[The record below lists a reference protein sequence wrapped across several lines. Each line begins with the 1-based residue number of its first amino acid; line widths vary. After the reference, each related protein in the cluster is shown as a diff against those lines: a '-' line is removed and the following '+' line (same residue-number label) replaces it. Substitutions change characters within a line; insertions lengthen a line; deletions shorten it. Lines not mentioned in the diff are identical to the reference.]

1 MSMRFI
7 NDNSA
12 PMKRYINFF
21 LVGILF
27 GIIMTKSEAI
37 SWFRIH
43 EMFRFES
50 FHMFGIIGVAVVLG
64 ALIIALMKRYQV
76 KTWRNTLVAY
86 KPLPLSPVRHL
97 LAGSIFGLGWALMGA
112 CPGPMFV
119 MLGNGFSIFLVVL
132 LGATLGTFF
141 YGITKKYL
149 PH

>member
-1 MSMRFI
+1 MVDHAINLRIMRLSGYFI
-7 NDNSA
+7 T
-12 PMKRYINFF
+12 
-21 LVGILF
+21 GIVF

-50 FHMFGIIGVAVVLG
+50 IHMYGIIGVAVGLG
-64 ALIIALMKRYQV
+64 ALGIYLMKKFRV
-76 KTWRNTLVAY
+76 RTL
-86 KPLPLSPVRHL
+86 LDTPVEYATIKFNLTRHL

-119 MLGNGFSIFLVVL
+119 MLGHGFWIFIVTIF
-132 LGATLGTFF
+132 GALMGTFL
-141 YGITKKYL
+141 YGLIKDHL

>member
-1 MSMRFI
+1 MRLF
-7 NDNSA
+7 S
-12 PMKRYINFF
+12 FF

-50 FHMFGIIGVAVVLG
+50 IHMYGILGVAV
-64 ALIIALMKRYQV
+64 IISAIILALMKRLKM
-76 KTWRNTLVAY
+76 KTLANSYVSY
-86 KPLPLSPVRHL
+86 SPLKFNLKRHL
-97 LAGSIFGLGWALMGA
+97 IAGSIFGMGWALIGS

-119 MLGNGFSIFLVVL
+119 L
-132 LGATLGTFF
+132 LGHGFLILFLIIVSALLGTFV
-141 YGITKKYL
+141 YGLVRDRL